1 MIECS
6 GCQRWV
12 YLEETPFKSLSE
24 AKDAHYTCR
33 LCMKIEAVEKAL
45 LAAMRSER
53 QERECITTELRAAL
67 QEEKAMR
74 KAAEDKLRAAVEEER
89 EIIKTLEEE
98 IKTER
103 IKRDEAEKT
112 IAQMKRDQEKEDRS
126 RQAGGSNTASTNN
139 NEKGQRTTT
148 AGNMSTQSGVS
159 PVLQQPWIAAARKGM
174 KRKQDGS
181 QNSSFQDSQQRQ
193 GQTTQN
199 TRTVRL
205 GRPTKQVVL
214 VGDSTVRELK
224 APVLDGLNWDKRV
237 RVTALPGAKLQA
249 ILEAAD
255 GPCTQTKQDTLVII
269 QGGLDNIVLGEEPT
283 QVAEAMRSTLVR
295 WLDQSESCRVCI
307 CSVPFTKAKD
317 PEVAANIAALNKALK
332 QECSN
337 LGQRVTFINSYWML
351 RDLPLRAMNGDHYTP
366 EAAQAFGQSLAQR
379 VAVFLGDRPQMMW
392 RNMIHGPYMQP
403 HGNQE
408 QALQLVQTLCQ
419 LLQQQPVG
427 PPKSRSRTFY

>member
-1 MIECS
+1 MKPKARDIAMIECS

-12 YLEETPFKSLSE
+12 YLEETPFESI
-24 AKDAHYTCR
+24 KDMYYTCR
-33 LCMKIEAVEKAL
+33 LCMKIEVVEKAL

-53 QERECITTELRAAL
+53 QEREFITTELSAAL

-89 EIIKTLEEE
+89 EIIKTLE

-103 IKRDEAEKT
+103 TKRDEAEKT
-112 IAQMKRDQEKEDRS
+112 IARMKRDQEKEDRS
-126 RQAGGSNTASTNN
+126 RQAGGTNTASTNN

-148 AGNMSTQSGVS
+148 AGNTSAQSGVS

-237 RVTALPGAKLQA
+237 RVTVLPGAKL
-249 ILEAAD
+249 
-255 GPCTQTKQDTLVII
+255 
-269 QGGLDNIVLGEEPT
+269 
-283 QVAEAMRSTLVR
+283 
-295 WLDQSESCRVCI
+295 
-307 CSVPFTKAKD
+307 
-317 PEVAANIAALNKALK
+317 
-332 QECSN
+332 
-337 LGQRVTFINSYWML
+337 
-351 RDLPLRAMNGDHYTP
+351 
-366 EAAQAFGQSLAQR
+366 
-379 VAVFLGDRPQMMW
+379 
-392 RNMIHGPYMQP
+392 
-403 HGNQE
+403 
-408 QALQLVQTLCQ
+408 
-419 LLQQQPVG
+419 
-427 PPKSRSRTFY
+427 

>member
-1 MIECS
+1 MKPKARDIAMIECR
-6 GCQRWV
+6 GAMWV
-12 YLEETPFKSLSE
+12 YLEETSFKSLSE
-24 AKDAHYTCR
+24 AKDMHYTCR

-53 QERECITTELRAAL
+53 QERECITTELSAAL

-103 IKRDEAEKT
+103 TKRDEAEKT

-139 NEKGQRTTT
+139 NEKGQRTT

-269 QGGLDNIVLGEEPT
+269 QGGLDNIILGEEPT

-295 WLDQSESCRVCI
+295 WFDQSESCRVCI
-307 CSVPFTKAKD
+307 CSVPFTKARG

-366 EAAQAFGQSLAQR
+366 EAAQAFRQSLAQR
-379 VAVFLGDRPQMMW
+379 VAVF
-392 RNMIHGPYMQP
+392 
-403 HGNQE
+403 
-408 QALQLVQTLCQ
+408 
-419 LLQQQPVG
+419 
-427 PPKSRSRTFY
+427 F